1 MYIHL
6 YSGNYSPE
14 TDDKRELNRK
24 KEDTSTDRRYLKSK
38 SNLGIITTKHDLD
51 QWIHKRK
58 LQI

>member
-24 KEDTSTDRRYLKSK
+24 KKKKT
-38 SNLGIITTKHDLD
+38 
-51 QWIHKRK
+51 QV
-58 LQI
+58 QIDGT

>member
-24 KEDTSTDRRYLKSK
+24 KKKDTSTDRRYLKS
-38 SNLGIITTKHDLD
+38 NLGIIATKT
-51 QWIHKRK
+51 
-58 LQI
+58 